1 VFGTQY
7 SNHGD
12 SPYSREPYNRDLI
25 SDQLRLVYCVPGI
38 EQQKKNVAEFD
49 AGRYPEKIIPVGC
62 SR

>member
-1 VFGTQY
+1 
-7 SNHGD
+7 
-12 SPYSREPYNRDLI
+12 
-25 SDQLRLVYCVPGI
+25 VYCVPGI